1 MIKINKSLTTS
12 DKPVGFEELGAR
24 IKALLRRAHGLNDEN
39 SLTISNIKI
48 YPNKFL
54 VEAKNQEIEIG
65 VIEFKMLYFLMK
77 NKNRYFDRQSLI
89 DNVWGQL
96 AEVDERTVDVNI
108 LRIRKALEKQKL
120 GGLIRT
126 KRGIGYSF
134 STNES

>member
-1 MIKINKSLTTS
+1 
-12 DKPVGFEELGAR
+12 
-24 IKALLRRAHGLNDEN
+24 
-39 SLTISNIKI
+39 
-48 YPNKFL
+48 
-54 VEAKNQEIEIG
+54 
-65 VIEFKMLYFLMK
+65 MLYFLMK